1 MSNVCMYIHRTA
13 YIAWC
18 ISDQETIEVVELF
31 LQSIKKQSPDSSV
44 SVFMTDDGWLHGIKK
59 IIFSP

>member
-1 MSNVCMYIHRTA
+1 MCVFIIGQP
-13 YIAWC
+13 IAWC
-18 ISDQETIEVVELF
+18 ISDQETIEVMELF

-59 IIFSP
+59 IIFSLQLNR

>member
-1 MSNVCMYIHRTA
+1 MYVYIGQP
-13 YIAWC
+13 IAWC
-18 ISDQETIEVVELF
+18 ISDQETIEVVELQNVF

-59 IIFSP
+59 NYF